1 MKQSEFKLTINEP
14 LEIDEHMLLGL
25 LTKVLISKR
34 SPNVE
39 IKEFFEVRRPSK
51 VQREALVDIVF
62 FVLHHKKRLFFS
74 VLESNNQRNFS
85 TVTSGVLRLAMAI
98 WMSSDNL
105 LFNMRDRGA
114 LNAFKR
120 FKLFENGFFPDYSKV
135 SIRFSYPV
143 WIVKDL
149 VEKKGPDHAFRAL
162 CSSKRSNFICLR
174 VNTGKSKVG
183 EISKRLS
190 LWGVENEVSPII
202 SNCLYISNKI
212 KISNFDAYREGL
224 VEIQDF
230 GSQLI
235 VKLLNPKPYSLVV
248 DFCCGAGGKA
258 LASSALMK
266 NTGLIYA
273 VDVSPKRIDELNKRA
288 KRAGVTN
295 LCPLV
300 VSSLEDS
307 KIEKLSKRASFV
319 LVDVPCTGSGT
330 FGQFPHLKWRLTK
343 KKLEEY
349 KGNQSKIL
357 DKAASCVAKGG
368 FLVYA
373 TCSFFEE
380 ENDVVTA
387 EFLKRNE
394 DFESVGWDGCFS
406 AKVRKDL
413 APWIEKSF
421 GGGATLYSSP
431 VSKYSFYFH
440 KFTRLG
446 NSA

>member
-1 MKQSEFKLTINEP
+1 MKPSELKLTKNEP
-14 LEIDEHMLLGL
+14 LDIDEHVLLGL

-74 VLESNNQRNFS
+74 VLESDNQRNFS

-143 WIVKDL
+143 WIVKNL
-149 VEKKGPDHAFRAL
+149 AEKKGNDNALRAL
-162 CSSKRSNFICLR
+162 YSSKKRDFVCLR
-174 VNTGKSKVG
+174 VNTIKSKVG

-190 LWGVENEVSPII
+190 LKGVEYAVSPII
-202 SNCLYISNKI
+202 SNCVYISNKI

-224 VEIQDF
+224 IEIQDF

-258 LASSALMK
+258 LASSVMMK
-266 NTGLIYA
+266 NTGLVYA

-300 VSSLEDS
+300 VSSLQDS
-307 KIEKLSKRASFV
+307 KIENLSQRASFV
-319 LVDVPCTGSGT
+319 LVDVPCSGSGT
-330 FGQFPHLKWRLTK
+330 FGQFPHLKWQLTR
-343 KKLEEY
+343 KKLAEY

-357 DKAASCVAKGG
+357 NKAASCVATGG
-368 FLVYA
+368 SLVYA
-373 TCSFFEE
+373 TCSIFEE
-380 ENDVVTA
+380 ENDIVTE
-387 EFLKRNE
+387 EFLKKNE
-394 DFESVGWDGCFS
+394 DFDSVGLDRCFS
-406 AKVRKDL
+406 AKVRKEL
-413 APWIEKSF
+413 APWIEEGVSK
-421 GGGATLYSSP
+421 GALLYSSP

-440 KFTRLG
+440 KFVRQG
-446 NSA
+446 KSS

>member
-1 MKQSEFKLTINEP
+1 MKPEALKLTKNKS
-14 LEIDEHMLLGL
+14 LDIDEHMLLRL

-51 VQREALVDIVF
+51 VQREAFVDIVF
-62 FVLHHKKRLFFS
+62 FVLHHKKRLFS
-74 VLESNNQRNFS
+74 SLQESNNQRNFS
-85 TVTSGVLRLAMAI
+85 TVVSGVLRLAMSI
-98 WMSSDNL
+98 WISSDNL
-105 LFNMRDRGA
+105 PLNMRNRDT
-114 LNAFKR
+114 LDAFKR

-143 WIVKDL
+143 WIVKNL
-149 VEKKGPDHAFRAL
+149 AEKKGPNNAFRAL
-162 CSSKRSNFICLR
+162 CGSKKSNFICLR

-183 EISKRLS
+183 EMSKRLS
-190 LWGVENEVSPII
+190 LRGVKNEVSPII

-212 KISNFDAYREGL
+212 KVSNFDAYREGL
-224 VEIQDF
+224 FEIQDF

-235 VKLLNPKPYSLVV
+235 VKLLNPRPYSLVV

-258 LASSALMK
+258 LASSARMK

-273 VDVSPKRIDELNKRA
+273 LDVSQKRIDELNKRA

-295 LCPLV
+295 ICPLV
-300 VSSLEDS
+300 ISSLEDS
-307 KIEKLSKRASFV
+307 KIENLSQRASFV

-330 FGQFPHLKWRLTK
+330 FGQFPHLKWQLTR
-343 KKLEEY
+343 KKLAEY
-349 KGNQSKIL
+349 KENQSKIL

-380 ENDVVTA
+380 ENDIVTN
-387 EFLKRNE
+387 EFLKKNE
-394 DFESVGWDGCFS
+394 DFESVGWNGCFS
-406 AKVRKDL
+406 AKVRKEL
-413 APWIEKSF
+413 APWVEDSF
-421 GGGATLYSSP
+421 GGGALLYSSP
-431 VSKYSFYFH
+431 ISKYSFYFH
-440 KFTRLG
+440 KFIRQG
-446 NSA
+446 KSA

>member
-1 MKQSEFKLTINEP
+1 MKLSALKLTKSELP
-14 LEIDEHMLLGL
+14 DIDENMLSRL
-25 LTKVLISKR
+25 LIRVLISKR
-34 SPNVE
+34 SPNNE
-39 IKEFFEVRRPSK
+39 IKEYFAVKRPSK

-62 FVLHHKKRLFFS
+62 LILHHKKRLFFS

-85 TVTSGVLRLAMAI
+85 TVISGVLRLAVVI
-98 WMSSDNL
+98 WSLSENIPL
-105 LFNMRDRGA
+105 NIRNRGTLDA
-114 LNAFKR
+114 LEK
-120 FKLFENGFFPDYSKV
+120 FKLFENSFFPDYSRV
-135 SIRFSYPV
+135 SIRFSFPV
-143 WIVKDL
+143 WIVKYL
-149 VEKKGPDHAFRAL
+149 AKKKGPDNAFRAL
-162 CSSKRSNFICLR
+162 CSSKKSDFICLR
-174 VNTGKSKVG
+174 VNTGKTKVG
-183 EISKRLS
+183 EISKRLI
-190 LWGVENEVSPII
+190 LKGVENQVSPIV

-212 KISNFDAYREGL
+212 KVSNLDDYRKGL
-224 VEIQDF
+224 FEIQDF

-235 VKLLNPKPYSLVV
+235 VKLLNPRPYSLVV

-273 VDVSPKRIDELNKRA
+273 VDVSQKRIDELNKRA

-330 FGQFPHLKWRLTK
+330 FGQFPHLKWQLTE
-343 KKLEEY
+343 KKLAEY

-380 ENDVVTA
+380 ENDIVTD
-387 EFLKRNE
+387 EFLKKNE
-394 DFESVGWDGCFS
+394 DFESVGWNGCFS

-413 APWIEKSF
+413 APWIEKSS
-421 GGGATLYSSP
+421 GGGSTLYSSP

>member
-1 MKQSEFKLTINEP
+1 MNLSALQLKKNE
-14 LEIDEHMLLGL
+14 LLDIDDHMLLRL
-25 LTKVLISKR
+25 LIKVMISKR

-39 IKEFFEVRRPSK
+39 IKEYFGARRPSK
-51 VQREALVDIVF
+51 VQREAIVDIIF
-62 FVLHHKKRLFFS
+62 FVLHHKKRLFLS
-74 VLESNNQRNFS
+74 ALEGNKQRNFS
-85 TVTSGVLRLAMAI
+85 TVMFGVYKLARAI
-98 WMSSDNL
+98 WISSDNL
-105 LFNMRDRGA
+105 PFNIRDIDTFGA
-114 LNAFKR
+114 FQR

-143 WIVKDL
+143 WIVKNL
-149 VEKKGPDHAFRAL
+149 AEKKGNDNALRAL
-162 CSSKRSNFICLR
+162 CSSKKRDFVCLR

-183 EISKRLS
+183 EISRRLS

-224 VEIQDF
+224 IEIQDF

-258 LASSALMK
+258 LASSVMMK

-273 VDVSPKRIDELNKRA
+273 VDVSSKRIDELNKRA

-300 VSSLEDS
+300 VSSLGDS
-307 KIEKLSKRASFV
+307 KIENLSQRASSV
-319 LVDVPCTGSGT
+319 LVDVPCSGSGT
-330 FGQFPHLKWRLTK
+330 FGQFPHLKWQLTR
-343 KKLEEY
+343 KKLAEY

-357 DKAASCVAKGG
+357 NKAASCVAKGG
-368 FLVYA
+368 FLVYS
-373 TCSFFEE
+373 TCSIFEE
-380 ENDVVTA
+380 ENDIVTE
-387 EFLKRNE
+387 EFLKKNE
-394 DFESVGWDGCFS
+394 DFDSVGLDRCFS
-406 AKVRKDL
+406 AKVRKEL
-413 APWIEKSF
+413 APWIEEGVSK
-421 GGGATLYSSP
+421 GALLYSSP

-440 KFTRLG
+440 KFVRQG
-446 NSA
+446 ESS

>member
-1 MKQSEFKLTINEP
+1 MKPSELKLTKNEP
-14 LEIDEHMLLGL
+14 LDIDEHALLGL

-62 FVLHHKKRLFFS
+62 FVLQNKKRLFFS
-74 VLESNNQRNFS
+74 VLESHSQRNFS
-85 TVTSGVLRLAMAI
+85 TVISGVLRLAMAI

-105 LFNMRDRGA
+105 LFNMRDRGV
-114 LNAFKR
+114 LDAFKR

-143 WIVKDL
+143 WIVKNL
-149 VEKKGPDHAFRAL
+149 AEKKGPDNAFRAL
-162 CSSKRSNFICLR
+162 CSGKRSNFICLR

-190 LWGVENEVSPII
+190 LMGVENEASPII

-212 KISNFDAYREGL
+212 KVSNFDAYREGL
-224 VEIQDF
+224 FEIQDF

-235 VKLLNPKPYSLVV
+235 VRLLNPRPYSLVV

-258 LASSALMK
+258 LASSAMMK

-273 VDVSPKRIDELNKRA
+273 IDVSQKRIDELNKRA

-300 VSSLEDS
+300 VSSLGDS
-307 KIEKLSKRASFV
+307 KIENLSQRASSV
-319 LVDVPCTGSGT
+319 LVDVPCSGSGT
-330 FGQFPHLKWRLTK
+330 FGQFPHLKWQLTR
-343 KKLEEY
+343 KKLAEY

-357 DKAASCVAKGG
+357 NKAASCVAKGG
-368 FLVYA
+368 FLVYS
-373 TCSFFEE
+373 TCSIFEE
-380 ENDVVTA
+380 ENDIVTE
-387 EFLKRNE
+387 EFLKKNE
-394 DFESVGWDGCFS
+394 DFDSVGLDRCFS
-406 AKVRKDL
+406 AKVRKEL
-413 APWIEKSF
+413 APWIEEGVSK
-421 GGGATLYSSP
+421 GALLYSSP

-440 KFTRLG
+440 KFVRQG
-446 NSA
+446 KSS

>member
-1 MKQSEFKLTINEP
+1 MEPSTLKITKNE
-14 LEIDEHMLLGL
+14 LLDIDEHIVLRL

-39 IKEFFEVRRPSK
+39 IKEFFEVRRPGK
-51 VQREALVDIVF
+51 VQREAIVDIVF

-74 VLESNNQRNFS
+74 VLGSNNQKKFS
-85 TVTSGVLRLAMAI
+85 TVICAVLKLATVI
-98 WMSSDNL
+98 WNSSDNL
-105 LFNMRDRGA
+105 ALNMRSRGT

-120 FKLFENGFFPDYSKV
+120 FELFENGFFPDYSKV

-143 WIVKDL
+143 WIVKNL
-149 VEKKGPDHAFRAL
+149 AEKKGNDNALRAL
-162 CSSKRSNFICLR
+162 CSSKKRDFVCLR

-212 KISNFDAYREGL
+212 KISKFDAYREGL
-224 VEIQDF
+224 IEIQDF

-235 VKLLNPKPYSLVV
+235 VKLLNPKPYSLVI

-258 LASSALMK
+258 LASSVMMK

-273 VDVSPKRIDELNKRA
+273 VDVSSKRIDELNKRA

-300 VSSLEDS
+300 VSSLGDS
-307 KIEKLSKRASFV
+307 KIENLSQRASSV
-319 LVDVPCTGSGT
+319 LVDVPCSGSGT
-330 FGQFPHLKWRLTK
+330 FGQFPHLKWQLTR
-343 KKLEEY
+343 KKLAEY
-349 KGNQSKIL
+349 KGNQRKIL
-357 DKAASCVAKGG
+357 NKAASCVAKGG
-368 FLVYA
+368 FLVYS
-373 TCSFFEE
+373 TCSIFEE
-380 ENDVVTA
+380 ENDIVTE
-387 EFLKRNE
+387 EFLKKNE
-394 DFESVGWDGCFS
+394 DFDSVGLDRCFS
-406 AKVRKDL
+406 AKVRKEL
-413 APWIEKSF
+413 APWIEEGVSK
-421 GGGATLYSSP
+421 GALLYSSP

-440 KFTRLG
+440 KFVRQG
-446 NSA
+446 ESS

>member
-1 MKQSEFKLTINEP
+1 MKPSALKLTKNE
-14 LEIDEHMLLGL
+14 LLDVDEHILLRL

-39 IKEFFEVRRPSK
+39 IKEFFKVRRPSK
-51 VQREALVDIVF
+51 VQREAIVDIVF

-74 VLESNNQRNFS
+74 VLGSNNQKKFS
-85 TVTSGVLRLAMAI
+85 TVISGVLRLATVI
-98 WMSSDNL
+98 WNSSDNL
-105 LFNMRDRGA
+105 ALNMRSRGA
-114 LNAFKR
+114 LDAFKR
-120 FKLFENGFFPDYSKV
+120 FKLFENSFFPDYSKV

-143 WIVKDL
+143 WIVKNL
-149 VEKKGPDHAFRAL
+149 AEKKGNDNALRAL
-162 CSSKRSNFICLR
+162 CSSKKRDFVCLR

-212 KISNFDAYREGL
+212 KVSNLDAFREGL
-224 VEIQDF
+224 FEIQDF

-248 DFCCGAGGKA
+248 DFCCGGGGKT

-273 VDVSPKRIDELNKRA
+273 VDISQKRVDELKKRA
-288 KRAGVTN
+288 KRAGTTN

-300 VSSLEDS
+300 VSSLEDL
-307 KIEKLSKRASFV
+307 KIENLSQKASSV

-330 FGQFPHLKWRLTK
+330 FGQFPHLKWQLTRE
-343 KKLEEY
+343 KLAEY

-357 DKAASCVAKGG
+357 NKAASCVAQGG
-368 FLVYA
+368 SLVYA
-373 TCSFFEE
+373 TCSIFEE
-380 ENDVVTA
+380 ENNTVTE
-387 EFLKRNE
+387 EFLKKNE
-394 DFESVGWDGCFS
+394 DFDPVGWDGCFS
-406 AKVRKDL
+406 TKVRKEL
-413 APWIEKSF
+413 APWLEES
-421 GGGATLYSSP
+421 GSGGALLYSSP

-440 KFTRLG
+440 KFVRQG
-446 NSA
+446 KSF

>member
-1 MKQSEFKLTINEP
+1 MKAAASKLTKKDLLNF
-14 LEIDEHMLLGL
+14 DERMLFGL
-25 LTKVLISKR
+25 LTRVLISKR
-34 SPNVE
+34 SPNNE
-39 IKEFFEVRRPSK
+39 IKEFFEVKRPCK

-62 FVLHHKKRLFFS
+62 LILHHKKRLFFS
-74 VLESNNQRNFS
+74 VPESNNQRNFS
-85 TVTSGVLRLAMAI
+85 TVISGVLRLAMAI
-98 WMSSDNL
+98 WISSENL
-105 LFNMRDRGA
+105 PLNMRNRGTLDA
-114 LNAFKR
+114 LKK
-120 FKLFENGFFPDYSKV
+120 FKLFENSFFPDYSQV

-143 WIVKDL
+143 WIVKNL
-149 VEKKGPDHAFRAL
+149 AKKKGPHNAFRAL
-162 CSSKRSNFICLR
+162 CSSKKSDFICLR

-190 LWGVENEVSPII
+190 LRGVENEVSPIV

-212 KISNFDAYREGL
+212 KVSNLDDYRKGL
-224 VEIQDF
+224 FEIQDF

-235 VKLLNPKPYSLVV
+235 VKLLNPRPYSLVV
-248 DFCCGAGGKA
+248 DFCCGAGGKV

-273 VDVSPKRIDELNKRA
+273 VDVSQKRIDELNKRA

-330 FGQFPHLKWRLTK
+330 FGQFPHLKWQLTK

-431 VSKYSFYFH
+431 ISRYSFYFH

-446 NSA
+446 KSA